1 MNAPPNNPPLRQ
13 KDQKGPSVSDS
24 GDKSPLADEDS
35 AGRLTSEADGEIS
48 ASETTAPVTAP
59 ATPVSAELVVHDRAR
74 SVKSLDGMI
83 RDVKQQDAR
92 SHGWAGSRRLLRL
105 LRDLMKE
112 RDSSQTKLD
121 KIVRL
126 IAQDI
131 VAEVCS
137 IYVLRPGDELELF
150 ATMGLKPEA
159 VHQTRLHIEEGI
171 VGQVAALALPLA
183 LADAQSH
190 PNFAYRP
197 ETGEEIYQSLL
208 GVPIQ
213 RAGRVIGVLAVQ
225 NVTPRNY
232 TDEEVEALET
242 VAMLLAELFAGG
254 EIALVDDDGGNAETE
269 GRPMRLGGLTL
280 NEGLAIGQVVPHK
293 RGIVISQVIA
303 DDPEEERRR
312 LGTAIAE
319 MRGAIDDLMARADVA
334 ELGEHRDVLEVY
346 RMFAEDRGWIGRIDE
361 AILSGLTAEAAVQKI
376 QVDTR
381 TRMAKIKD
389 PYLKERLSDLEDL
402 GNRLLHHLLGLD
414 GSDAQ
419 DLPDDMILVARNLG
433 PAELLDYDANR
444 LRAVVLEEGSPT
456 AHVVIIA
463 RALNIPVIGRCRD
476 IVTSAR
482 FGDRIVVDADNEQ
495 VLLRPNDEV
504 QAAFAKTIA
513 ERDRRNEMF
522 AATRDLPPMTADGRR
537 IALNI
542 NAGMLIDIPHLHDS
556 GADGIGLY
564 RTEIP
569 FMVRDTFPGVTA
581 QTELYTRIVEQ
592 VDGKP
597 VVFRTLDVGG
607 DKVLPYWKGEIDENP
622 AMGWR
627 AIRIGLDRPAILRQQ
642 IRALLRANQGREL
655 RIMFPM
661 VCDVAELQAAQ
672 ALLDR
677 EISREG
683 SNGRKLPSSV
693 KVGIMLEVPSLVW
706 QLPALLDKVDFI
718 SVGSNDLFQFHFAAD
733 RGNPRLV
740 RRYDVLAPGF
750 LKLLRLI
757 AEQVNGTNVALSLC
771 GDMAAH
777 PLEAMALLGCGYT
790 NLSMPAPSVAPVK
803 TMVRSLNVELLQEAM
818 RSWLD
823 LPDHS
828 LRARLRNYAD
838 GHGVEL

>member
-1 MNAPPNNPPLRQ
+1 MRETTDAEPL
-13 KDQKGPSVSDS
+13 KG
-24 GDKSPLADEDS
+24 KSS
-35 AGRLTSEADGEIS
+35 AGAPGVGAEQAGQSQQVLPKTPDAKPLDIKTHDG
-48 ASETTAPVTAP
+48 
-59 ATPVSAELVVHDRAR
+59 RA
-74 SVKSLDGMI
+74 
-83 RDVKQQDAR
+83 
-92 SHGWAGSRRLLRL
+92 HEWAGSRRLLRL

-112 RDSSQTKLD
+112 RGSSQVKLD
-121 KIVRL
+121 NIVKL

-137 IYVLRPGDELELF
+137 IYVLRPGDVLELF
-150 ATMGLKPEA
+150 ATKGLKPEA
-159 VHQTRLHIEEGI
+159 VHQTRLHVEEGI

-183 LADAQSH
+183 LSDAQKH

-213 RAGRVIGVLAVQ
+213 RAGRVLGVLAVQ

-254 EIALVDDDGGNAETE
+254 EIALLDDDSAGDGG
-269 GRPMRLGGLTL
+269 GRPMRLDGLML
-280 NEGLAIGQVVPHK
+280 NEGLATGQAVPHT

-303 DDPEEERRR
+303 DDPEVERGR
-312 LGTAIAE
+312 LITAVAE
-319 MRGAIDDLMARADVA
+319 MRGAIDDLLARADIA
-334 ELGEHRDVLEVY
+334 ELGEHREVLEVY

-361 AILSGLTAEAAVQKI
+361 AILSGLTAEAAVEKI

-381 TRMAKIKD
+381 ARMAKVKD

-402 GNRLLHHLLGLD
+402 GNRLLHHLLDLD
-414 GSDAQ
+414 GADTQ
-419 DLPDDMILVARNLG
+419 ELPNDMVLIARNLG
-433 PAELLDYDANR
+433 PAELLDYDSKR

-463 RALNIPVIGRCRD
+463 RALNIPVVGRCRD
-476 IVTSAR
+476 IVTSVR
-482 FGDRIVVDADNEQ
+482 FGDQVVVDADNEQ

-504 QAAFAKTIA
+504 QASFSSMVA
-513 ERDRRNEMF
+513 ERDRRQEIF
-522 AATRDLPPMTADGRR
+522 EATRDLPPMTADGRR
-537 IALNI
+537 ISLNI
-542 NAGMLIDIPHLHDS
+542 NAGLLIDIPHLHDS

-581 QTELYTRIVEQ
+581 QTELYSRIVEQ
-592 VDGKP
+592 ADGKP

-607 DKVLPYWKGEIDENP
+607 DKVLPYWQGDVDENP

-627 AIRIGLDRPAILRQQ
+627 AIRIGLDRPAVLRQQ
-642 IRALLRANQGREL
+642 IRALLRASEGTEL

-661 VCDVAELQAAQ
+661 VSDVAELEIARG
-672 ALLDR
+672 LLEREIDR
-677 EISREG
+677 EAK
-683 SNGRKLPSSV
+683 SNRKLPSLV
-693 KVGIMLEVPSLVW
+693 KVGLMLEVPSLVW
-706 QLPALLDKVDFI
+706 QLPALLGKVDFL

-733 RGNPRLV
+733 RGNPRLA

-750 LKLLRLI
+750 LKLLHD
-757 AEQVNGTNVALSLC
+757 VANQANRQGVSLSLC

-777 PLEAMALLGCGYT
+777 PLEAMALLGCGFES
-790 NLSMPAPSVAPVK
+790 LSMPAPSIAPVK
-803 TMVRSLNVELLQEAM
+803 TMIRSLQLEPLRAALP
-818 RSWLD
+818 SWLERSD
-823 LPDHS
+823 RS
-828 LRARLRNYAD
+828 LRSHLRSYAED
-838 GHGVEL
+838 QGVVL

>member
-1 MNAPPNNPPLRQ
+1 MRDSTDAEPL
-13 KDQKGPSVSDS
+13 S
-24 GDKSPLADEDS
+24 DKSPAGPPKTGEEQALPGVQRS
-35 AGRLTSEADGEIS
+35 AKTLDAKPLDIKPHDGRAHE
-48 ASETTAPVTAP
+48 
-59 ATPVSAELVVHDRAR
+59 
-74 SVKSLDGMI
+74 
-83 RDVKQQDAR
+83 
-92 SHGWAGSRRLLRL
+92 WAGSRRLLRL

-112 RDSSQTKLD
+112 RGSSQIKLD
-121 KIVRL
+121 NIVKL

-137 IYVLRPGDELELF
+137 IYVLRPGDVLELF

-159 VHQTRLHIEEGI
+159 VHQTRLHVEEGI

-183 LADAQSH
+183 LSDAQKH

-225 NVTPRNY
+225 NVTSRNY

-254 EIALVDDDGGNAETE
+254 EIGLLDDDVPGGGGR
-269 GRPMRLGGLTL
+269 GRPMRLDGLML
-280 NEGLAIGQVVPHK
+280 NEGLAIGHAVPHT

-303 DDPEEERRR
+303 DDPEVERGR
-312 LGTAIAE
+312 LITAVAE
-319 MRGAIDDLMARADVA
+319 MRGAIDDLLARADIA
-334 ELGEHRDVLEVY
+334 ELGEHHEVLEVY

-361 AILSGLTAEAAVQKI
+361 AILSGLTAEAAVEKI

-381 TRMAKIKD
+381 ARMAKVKD

-402 GNRLLHHLLGLD
+402 GNRLLHHLLDLD
-414 GSDAQ
+414 GADTQ
-419 DLPDDMILVARNLG
+419 DLPEDMVLIARNLG
-433 PAELLDYDANR
+433 PAELLDYDAER

-476 IVTSAR
+476 VVTSVR
-482 FGDRIVVDADNEQ
+482 PGDRIVVDADNEQ
-495 VLLRPNDEV
+495 VLLRPNEEV
-504 QAAFAKTIA
+504 QASFSNMIA
-513 ERDRRNEMF
+513 ERDRRQEIF
-522 AATRDLPPMTADGRR
+522 AATRDLPPVTADGRR
-537 IALNI
+537 ISLNI
-542 NAGMLIDIPHLHDS
+542 NAGLLIDIPHLHDS
-556 GADGIGLY
+556 GADSIGLY

-581 QTELYTRIVEQ
+581 QTELYSRVVEQ
-592 VDGKP
+592 AEGKP
-597 VVFRTLDVGG
+597 VIFRTLDVGG
-607 DKVLPYWKGEIDENP
+607 DKVLPYWQGEVDENP

-627 AIRIGLDRPAILRQQ
+627 AIRIGLDRPAVLRQQ
-642 IRALLRANQGREL
+642 IRALLRASAGLEL

-661 VCDVAELQAAQ
+661 ISDVAELESARE
-672 ALLDR
+672 LLGR
-677 EISREG
+677 EIAREAKKD
-683 SNGRKLPSSV
+683 RKPPSLV
-693 KVGIMLEVPSLVW
+693 EVGVMLEVPSLVW

-733 RGNPRLV
+733 RGNPRLA

-750 LKLLRLI
+750 LKLLHGI
-757 AEQVNGTNVALSLC
+757 ADQANAKNVPLSLC
-771 GDMAAH
+771 GDMASH
-777 PLEAMALLGCGYT
+777 PLEAMALLGCGFES
-790 NLSMPAPSVAPVK
+790 LSMPAPSIAPIK
-803 TMVRSLNVELLQEAM
+803 TMIRSLNVENL
-818 RSWLD
+818 RVVVPSWLE

-828 LRARLRNYAD
+828 LRSRLKDYA
-838 GHGVEL
+838 GEQGVEL

>member
-1 MNAPPNNPPLRQ
+1 MSDSTDAEPLSD
-13 KDQKGPSVSDS
+13 KSKPGPSAKVPE
-24 GDKSPLADEDS
+24 GKSPDS
-35 AGRLTSEADGEIS
+35 KPHDG
-48 ASETTAPVTAP
+48 
-59 ATPVSAELVVHDRAR
+59 
-74 SVKSLDGMI
+74 
-83 RDVKQQDAR
+83 R
-92 SHGWAGSRRLLRL
+92 SHDWAGSRRLLRL

-112 RDSSQTKLD
+112 RGSSQMKLD
-121 KIVRL
+121 KIVKL

-137 IYVLRPGDELELF
+137 IYVLRSGDVLELF

-159 VHQTRLHIEEGI
+159 VHQTRLHVEEGI

-183 LADAQSH
+183 LSDAQKH

-197 ETGEEIYQSLL
+197 ETGEENYQSLL

-254 EIALVDDDGGNAETE
+254 EIALLDETAAGDDGQGK
-269 GRPMRLGGLTL
+269 PMRLDGLAL
-280 NEGLAIGQVVPHK
+280 NDGLAIGQAVPHT

-303 DDPEEERRR
+303 DDPEEERER
-312 LGTAIAE
+312 LVTAVAE
-319 MRGAIDDLMARADVA
+319 MRGAIDDLLARADIA
-334 ELGEHRDVLEVY
+334 ELGEHREILEVY
-346 RMFAEDRGWIGRIDE
+346 RMFAEDKGWIGRIDE
-361 AILSGLTAEAAVQKI
+361 AILSGLTAEAAVEKI

-381 TRMAKIKD
+381 TRMAKVKD

-402 GNRLLHHLLGLD
+402 GNRLLHHLLELD
-414 GSDAQ
+414 GTGPQ
-419 DLPDDMILVARNLG
+419 DLPDDMVLIARNLG
-433 PAELLDYDANR
+433 PAELLDYDATR

-456 AHVVIIA
+456 AHVVIMA
-463 RALNIPVIGRCRD
+463 RALNIPIIGRCRD

-482 FGDRIVVDADNEQ
+482 PGDRIVVDADNEQ
-495 VLLRPNDEV
+495 VLLRPNEEV
-504 QAAFAKTIA
+504 QATFASTIA
-513 ERDRRNEMF
+513 ERDRRKEIF
-522 AATRDLPPMTADGRR
+522 AATRDLPPVTLDGLR

-542 NAGMLIDIPHLHDS
+542 NAGLLIDIPHLHDS

-564 RTEIP
+564 RTEIA

-581 QTELYTRIVEQ
+581 QTELYSRVVEQ
-592 VDGKP
+592 ADGKP

-607 DKVLPYWKGEIDENP
+607 DKVLPYWQGEVDENP

-627 AIRIGLDRPAILRQQ
+627 AIRIGLDRPAVLRQQ
-642 IRALLRANQGREL
+642 IRALLRASQGGEL

-661 VCDVAELQAAQ
+661 ISDVAEFETAR

-677 EISREG
+677 EIEREG
-683 SNGRKLPSSV
+683 VKGRTLPSMV
-693 KVGIMLEVPSLVW
+693 KAGVMLEVPSLYW
-706 QLPALLDKVDFI
+706 QLPALLDKVDFV

-750 LKLLRLI
+750 LKLLHGI
-757 AEQVNGTNVALSLC
+757 ASQASAKQVALSLC

-777 PLEAMALLGCGYT
+777 PLEAMALLGCGFES
-790 NLSMPAPSVAPVK
+790 LSMPAPSVAPVK
-803 TMVRSLNVELLQEAM
+803 TMIRSLNLAPLKTLLP
-818 RSWLD
+818 SWLE

-828 LRARLRNYAD
+828 LRDRLRSYAKEQ
-838 GHGVEL
+838 GVEL